1 MAITSRAPH
10 ITERPQIDLS
20 GSVSQ
25 YYEITGNAFDVAIAG
40 LPFILG
46 VTDSTPYRRQTAE
59 FRTQRVDQER
69 DPGEQSLAGSGYWIR
84 SQSSLHLGQG
94 INYQEPLEGDPD
106 QTKFRYKTGEGID
119 PWTTGQIKLLKKT
132 TLTEAATGKSYVFS
146 TTVNGADFLIKVAE
160 SASATSRVLRTSTT
174 GTETTLVN
182 NSAITEKILAAAMG
196 GNDLMI
202 VTPTK
207 VWRYSFDD
215 ANPAIHQDYAINS
228 ADAASD
234 KVAINYVKSRFVIAY
249 STTSGT
255 TQSYA
260 LARNTGSSINFS
272 TLTAING
279 STTLPSGFTF
289 TAVTE
294 SSNAFYIGGYSGD
307 EGMAF
312 KVTVDNSGALSTMVR
327 VLLLPKS
334 EQLLQM
340 YGYLGSYVM
349 LGTSRGVRVA
359 IVDADGNVSYGPLVF
374 EATGGVYAF
383 TARNSFVWAG
393 VNAGVGGQTGLI
405 RINLGAPL
413 ANNGY
418 AYATDLVATSVT
430 GHVHSVATFDNGRK
444 AFTVEG
450 SGLWIEHSTDLV
462 ESGTFTTGLIRF
474 DTLENKAWKRLRLR
488 TPDTLQGDIQ
498 IARVTETAADA
509 LTTVAQGTT
518 EQYDYDLAV
527 VFPDVSPD
535 ASFRFTLSRNSSDAT
550 TGAVIYGYSAKALPT
565 PTRARV
571 IQIPL
576 FCFDRETDKLGN
588 LLGYEG
594 YARTRL
600 SALEAVEGVGETVV
614 IQDFTA
620 GGEPIEAVIE
630 QITFIRSTPP
640 NRNFSGFGGIVQV
653 VARTVV

>member
-84 SQSSLHLGQG
+84 SQSSLHLGEG
-94 INYQEPLEGDPD
+94 IRYQEPLEGDPD
-106 QTKFRYKTGEGID
+106 QTRFRYKTGSGID
-119 PWTTGQIKLLKKT
+119 PWTSGEVKLLRNT
-132 TLTEAATGKSYVFS
+132 TLAEPALAKSYVFS
-146 TTVNGADFLIKVAE
+146 TTINGADFLIKVKE
-160 SASATSRVLRTSTT
+160 SASDTSRVIQTT
-174 GTETTLVN
+174 TAGVETTIVN
-182 NSAITEKILAAAMG
+182 NSAITEKILAACMG
-196 GNDLMI
+196 GNDLML

-207 VWRYSFDD
+207 VFRYSFDD
-215 ANPAIHQDYAINS
+215 TSPALHQDYAINS
-228 ADAASD
+228 ANAKDG
-234 KVAINYVKSRFVIAY
+234 KVAISYVKSRFIIAY
-249 STTSGT
+249 SVVNGATVAYSIVK
-255 TQSYA
+255 
-260 LARNTGSSINFS
+260 NTGSSINFS

-289 TAVTE
+289 TGVTE
-294 SSNAFYIGGYSGD
+294 SSNAIYVGGFSGD
-307 EGMAF
+307 EGSAF
-312 KVTVDNSGALSTMVR
+312 KITVDSSGALSTMVR
-327 VLLLPKS
+327 VVLLPKS
-334 EQLLQM
+334 EQLLAM
-340 YGYLGSYVM
+340 YGYLGSYVL
-349 LGTSRGVRVA
+349 LGTNRGVRVA
-359 IVDADGNVSYGPLVF
+359 VVDSDGNVTYGPLVF

-393 VNAGVGGQTGLI
+393 VNAGIGGQSGLY

-418 AYATDLVATSVT
+418 AYATDLVATAVT
-430 GHVHSVATFDNGRK
+430 GHIHSVATFDNGRK

-450 SGLWIEHSTDLV
+450 SGVWVEHATQLV
-462 ESGTFTTGLIRF
+462 EQGTFTTGLIRF
-474 DTLENKAWKRLRLR
+474 NTLENKAWKRLRLR

-535 ASFRFTLSRNSSDAT
+535 ASFRFTLSRNTSDAT
-550 TGAVIYGYSAKALPT
+550 TGPVIYGYSAKALPT

-594 YARTRL
+594 YARQRL
-600 SALEAVEGVGETVV
+600 SALEAVEGVGETVI

>member
-106 QTKFRYKTGEGID
+106 QTKFRYKTGEGVD
-119 PWTTGQIKLLKKT
+119 PWTTGQIKLLKRTVLQEST
-132 TLTEAATGKSYVFS
+132 TAKSFVFS
-146 TTVNGADFLIKVAE
+146 TTINGSDFLIQVNE
-160 SASATSRVLRTSTT
+160 SSSDTVRILKISTT
-174 GTETTLVN
+174 GTETTIAN
-182 NSAITEKILAAAMG
+182 NTAITENILAACMG
-196 GNDLMI
+196 GNDLMV
-202 VTPTK
+202 VTATK
-207 VWRYSFDD
+207 VFRYSFDD
-215 ANPAIHQDYAINS
+215 TSPALHQDYAINS
-228 ADAASD
+228 VNAAAG
-234 KVAINYVKSRFVIAY
+234 KVAINYVKSRFIIAY
-249 STTSGT
+249 SNTNGA
-255 TQSYA
+255 TQAYSITK
-260 LARNTGSSINFS
+260 NTGSSINFS

-294 SSNAFYIGGYSGD
+294 SSNAIYVGGFSGD
-307 EGMAF
+307 EGSAF
-312 KVTVDNSGALSTMVR
+312 KIIVDNTGALSTMVR
-327 VLLLPKS
+327 VILLPKS

-359 IVDADGNVSYGPLVF
+359 VVDADGNVTYGPLVF

-393 VNAGVGGQTGLI
+393 VNAGVGGQSGLI

-430 GHVHSVATFDNGRK
+430 GHIHSVATFDNGRK

-450 SGLWIEHSTDLV
+450 SGLWVEHATELV

>member
-119 PWTTGQIKLLKKT
+119 PWTTGQIKLLKKA

-174 GTETTLVN
+174 GTETTLVDN
-182 NSAITEKILAAAMG
+182 TAITEKILAAAMG

-215 ANPAIHQDYAINS
+215 ASPAIHQDYAINS

-327 VLLLPKS
+327 VILLPKS

-359 IVDADGNVSYGPLVF
+359 VVDTDGNVSYGPLVF

-393 VNAGVGGQTGLI
+393 VNAGVGGQSGLI

>member
-106 QTKFRYKTGEGID
+106 QTKFRYKTGEGVD
-119 PWTTGQIKLLKKT
+119 PWTTGQIKLLKKA

-174 GTETTLVN
+174 GTETTLVDN
-182 NSAITEKILAAAMG
+182 TAITEKILAAAMG

-215 ANPAIHQDYAINS
+215 ASPAIHQDYAINS

-327 VLLLPKS
+327 VILLPKS

-359 IVDADGNVSYGPLVF
+359 VVDTDGNVSYGPLVF

-393 VNAGVGGQTGLI
+393 VNAGVGGQSGLI

-430 GHVHSVATFDNGRK
+430 GHVHSIATFDNGRK

>member
-106 QTKFRYKTGEGID
+106 QTKFRYKTGEGVD

-146 TTVNGADFLIKVAE
+146 TTVNGADFLIKVTE

-174 GTETTLVN
+174 GTETTLVDN
-182 NSAITEKILAAAMG
+182 TAITEKILAAAMG

-215 ANPAIHQDYAINS
+215 ASPAIHQDYAINS

-279 STTLPSGFTF
+279 STTLPSNFTF

-359 IVDADGNVSYGPLVF
+359 VVDTDGNVSYGPLVF

-393 VNAGVGGQTGLI
+393 VNAGVGGQSGLI

>member
-119 PWTTGQIKLLKKT
+119 PWTTGQIKLLKKA

-146 TTVNGADFLIKVAE
+146 TTVNGADFLIKVTE

-182 NSAITEKILAAAMG
+182 NTAITEKILAAAMG

-215 ANPAIHQDYAINS
+215 ASPAIHQDYAINS

-312 KVTVDNSGALSTMVR
+312 KVIVDNSGALSTMVR

-359 IVDADGNVSYGPLVF
+359 VVDTDGNVSYGPLVF

-600 SALEAVEGVGETVV
+600 SALEAVEGVGETIV

-653 VARTVV
+653 VVRTVV

>member
-119 PWTTGQIKLLKKT
+119 PWTTGQIKLLKKA

-182 NSAITEKILAAAMG
+182 NTAITEKILAAAMG

-215 ANPAIHQDYAINS
+215 ASPAIHQDYAINS

-327 VLLLPKS
+327 VILLPKS

-359 IVDADGNVSYGPLVF
+359 VVDTDGNVSYGPLVF

-413 ANNGY
+413 ANQGY

-430 GHVHSVATFDNGRK
+430 GHIHSVATFDNGRK

-488 TPDTLQGDIQ
+488 TPDELKGSIE
-498 IARVTETAADA
+498 IARVKETSFDT
-509 LTTVAQGTT
+509 LTTVAEGAT

-527 VFPDVSPD
+527 VFPDVSVD
-535 ASFRFTLSRNSSDAT
+535 ASFRFTLYRNASDAS
-550 TGAVIYGYSAKALPT
+550 TGAVIFGYSAKALPT

-594 YARTRL
+594 YARQRL
-600 SALEAVEGVGETVV
+600 SALETVEGEGETVI

-653 VARTVV
+653 VVRTVV

>member
-119 PWTTGQIKLLKKT
+119 PWTTGQIKLLKKA

-174 GTETTLVN
+174 GTETTLVDN
-182 NSAITEKILAAAMG
+182 TAITEKILAAAMG

-215 ANPAIHQDYAINS
+215 ASPAIHQDYAINS

-327 VLLLPKS
+327 VILLPKS

-430 GHVHSVATFDNGRK
+430 GHIHSVATFDNGRK

-498 IARVTETAADA
+498 IARVTETAANA

>member
-119 PWTTGQIKLLKKT
+119 PWTTGQIKLLKKA

-160 SASATSRVLRTSTT
+160 SASTTSRVLRTSTT

-182 NSAITEKILAAAMG
+182 NTAITEKILAAAMG

-215 ANPAIHQDYAINS
+215 ASPAIHQDYAINS

-327 VLLLPKS
+327 VILLPKS

-359 IVDADGNVSYGPLVF
+359 VVDTDGNVSYGPLVF

-393 VNAGVGGQTGLI
+393 VNAGVGGQSGLI

-498 IARVTETAADA
+498 IARVTETAANA

>member
-25 YYEITGNAFDVAIAG
+25 YYEITSNAFDVAIAG

-119 PWTTGQIKLLKKT
+119 PWTTGQIKLLKKA

-146 TTVNGADFLIKVAE
+146 TTVNGADFLIKVTE

-182 NSAITEKILAAAMG
+182 NTAITEKILAAAMG

-215 ANPAIHQDYAINS
+215 TSPAIHQDYAINS

-359 IVDADGNVSYGPLVF
+359 VVDTDGNVSYGPLVF

>member
-119 PWTTGQIKLLKKT
+119 PWTTGQIKLLKKA

-174 GTETTLVN
+174 GTETTLVDN
-182 NSAITEKILAAAMG
+182 TAITEKILAAAMG

-215 ANPAIHQDYAINS
+215 TSPAIHQDYAINS

-327 VLLLPKS
+327 VILLPKS

-359 IVDADGNVSYGPLVF
+359 VVDTDGNVSYGPLVF

-430 GHVHSVATFDNGRK
+430 GHIHSVATFDNGRK

-498 IARVTETAADA
+498 IARVTETSADA

>member
-182 NSAITEKILAAAMG
+182 NTAITEKILAAAMG

-215 ANPAIHQDYAINS
+215 TSPAIHQDYAINS

-312 KVTVDNSGALSTMVR
+312 KVTVDSSGALSTMVR
-327 VLLLPKS
+327 VILLPKS

-359 IVDADGNVSYGPLVF
+359 VVDTDGNVSYGPLVF
-374 EATGGVYAF
+374 EATNGVYAF

>member
-25 YYEITGNAFDVAIAG
+25 YYEITSNAFDVAIAG

-119 PWTTGQIKLLKKT
+119 PWTTGQIKLLKKA

-174 GTETTLVN
+174 GTETTLVDN
-182 NSAITEKILAAAMG
+182 TAITEKILAAAMG

-215 ANPAIHQDYAINS
+215 TSPAIHQDYAINS

-327 VLLLPKS
+327 VILLPKS

-359 IVDADGNVSYGPLVF
+359 VVDTDGNVSYGPLVF

-430 GHVHSVATFDNGRK
+430 GHVHSIATFDNGRK

-450 SGLWIEHSTDLV
+450 SGLWVEHATELV

>member
-215 ANPAIHQDYAINS
+215 ASPAIHQDYAINS

-312 KVTVDNSGALSTMVR
+312 KVTVDSSGALSTMVR
-327 VLLLPKS
+327 VILLPKS

>member
-119 PWTTGQIKLLKKT
+119 PWTTGQIKLLKKA

-174 GTETTLVN
+174 GTETTLVDN
-182 NSAITEKILAAAMG
+182 TAITEKILAAAMG

-215 ANPAIHQDYAINS
+215 TSPAIHQDYAINS

-359 IVDADGNVSYGPLVF
+359 VVDTDGNVSYGPLVF

-413 ANNGY
+413 ANQGY

-430 GHVHSVATFDNGRK
+430 GDVHSVATFDNGRK

-498 IARVTETAADA
+498 IARVTETAANA

>member
-106 QTKFRYKTGEGID
+106 QTKFRYKTGEGVD

-132 TLTEAATGKSYVFS
+132 TLAEAALAKSYVFS
-146 TTVNGADFLIKVAE
+146 TTINGADFLIKVKE
-160 SASATSRVLRTSTT
+160 SASDTSRVIQTT
-174 GTETTLVN
+174 TAGVETTIVN
-182 NSAITEKILAAAMG
+182 NSAITEKILAACMG

-207 VWRYSFDD
+207 VFRYSFDD
-215 ANPAIHQDYAINS
+215 TSPALHQDYAINS
-228 ADAASD
+228 ANAKDD
-234 KVAINYVKSRFVIAY
+234 KVAISYVKSRFIIAY
-249 STTSGT
+249 SDVNGATHAFSIVK
-255 TQSYA
+255 
-260 LARNTGSSINFS
+260 NTGSSINFS

-289 TAVTE
+289 TGVTE
-294 SSNAFYIGGYSGD
+294 SSNAIYVGGFSGD
-307 EGMAF
+307 EGSAF
-312 KVTVDNSGALSTMVR
+312 KITVDSSGALSTMVR
-327 VLLLPKS
+327 VILLPKS
-334 EQLLQM
+334 EQLLSM
-340 YGYLGSYVM
+340 YGYLGSYVL
-349 LGTSRGVRVA
+349 LGTNRGVRVA
-359 IVDADGNVSYGPLVF
+359 VVDSDGNVTYGPLVF
-374 EATGGVYAF
+374 EATGGVEAF

-393 VNAGVGGQTGLI
+393 VNAGIGGQSGLI

-418 AYATDLVATSVT
+418 AYATDLVATSTT
-430 GHVHSVATFDNGRK
+430 GHIHSVATFDNGRK

-450 SGLWIEHSTDLV
+450 SGIWVEHATDLV
-462 ESGTFTTGLIRF
+462 ESGSFTTGLIRF

-488 TPDTLQGDIQ
+488 TPDELKGNIE
-498 IARVTETAADA
+498 IARVKETSFDT
-509 LTTVAQGTT
+509 LTTVAEGAT

-527 VFPDVSPD
+527 VFPEVSSD
-535 ASFRFTLSRNSSDAT
+535 ASFRFTLYRNTTTAT
-550 TGAVIYGYSAKALPT
+550 TGALIFGYSAKALPT

-594 YARTRL
+594 YARQRL

>member
-106 QTKFRYKTGEGID
+106 QTKFRYKNGEGID
-119 PWTTGQIKLLKKT
+119 PWTTGQIKLLKKA

-182 NSAITEKILAAAMG
+182 NTAITEKILAAAMG

-215 ANPAIHQDYAINS
+215 ASPAIHQDYAINS

-312 KVTVDNSGALSTMVR
+312 KVTVDSSGALSTMVR
-327 VLLLPKS
+327 VILLPKS

-359 IVDADGNVSYGPLVF
+359 VVDTDGNVSYGPLIF

-418 AYATDLVATSVT
+418 AYATDLVATSIT
-430 GHVHSVATFDNGRK
+430 GHIHSVATFDNGRK

>member
-106 QTKFRYKTGEGID
+106 QTKFRYKTGEGVD
-119 PWTTGQIKLLKKT
+119 PWTTGQIKLLKKA

-146 TTVNGADFLIKVAE
+146 TTVNGADFLIKVTE

-174 GTETTLVN
+174 GTETTLVDN
-182 NSAITEKILAAAMG
+182 TAITEKILAAAMG

-215 ANPAIHQDYAINS
+215 ASPAIHQDYAINS
-228 ADAASD
+228 ADAASN

-359 IVDADGNVSYGPLVF
+359 VVDTDGNVSYGPLVF

-393 VNAGVGGQTGLI
+393 VNAGVGGQSGLI

>member
-1 MAITSRAPH
+1 
-10 ITERPQIDLS
+10 
-20 GSVSQ
+20 
-25 YYEITGNAFDVAIAG
+25 VAIAG

-106 QTKFRYKTGEGID
+106 QTKFRYKTGEGVD
-119 PWTTGQIKLLKKT
+119 PWTTGQIKLLKKA

-174 GTETTLVN
+174 GTETTLVDN
-182 NSAITEKILAAAMG
+182 TAITEKILAAAMG

-215 ANPAIHQDYAINS
+215 ASPAIHQDYAINS

-327 VLLLPKS
+327 VILLPKS

-359 IVDADGNVSYGPLVF
+359 VVDTDGNVSYGPLVF

-393 VNAGVGGQTGLI
+393 VNAGVGGQSGLI

-430 GHVHSVATFDNGRK
+430 GHVHSIATFDNGRK

>member
-182 NSAITEKILAAAMG
+182 NTAITEKILAAAMG

-215 ANPAIHQDYAINS
+215 ASPAIHQDYAINS

-359 IVDADGNVSYGPLVF
+359 VVDTDGNVSYGPLVF
-374 EATGGVYAF
+374 EATSGVYAF

-393 VNAGVGGQTGLI
+393 VNAGVGGQSGLI

-430 GHVHSVATFDNGRK
+430 GHIHSIATFDNGRK

>member
-119 PWTTGQIKLLKKT
+119 PWTTGQIKLLKKA

-182 NSAITEKILAAAMG
+182 NTAINEKILAAAMG

-215 ANPAIHQDYAINS
+215 ASPAIHQDYAINS

-359 IVDADGNVSYGPLVF
+359 VVDTDGNVSYGPLVF

-393 VNAGVGGQTGLI
+393 VNAGVGGQSGLI

-430 GHVHSVATFDNGRK
+430 GHIHSVATFDNGRK

>member
-119 PWTTGQIKLLKKT
+119 PWTTGQIKLLKKA

-174 GTETTLVN
+174 GTETTLVDN
-182 NSAITEKILAAAMG
+182 TAITEKILAAAMG

-215 ANPAIHQDYAINS
+215 TSPAIHQDYAINS
-228 ADAASD
+228 VNAASD

-327 VLLLPKS
+327 VILLPKS

-359 IVDADGNVSYGPLVF
+359 VVDTDGNVSYGPLVF

-498 IARVTETAADA
+498 IARVTETSADA

>member
-25 YYEITGNAFDVAIAG
+25 YYEITSNAFDVAIAG

-119 PWTTGQIKLLKKT
+119 PWTTGQIKLLKKA

-182 NSAITEKILAAAMG
+182 NTAITEKILAAAMG

-215 ANPAIHQDYAINS
+215 ASPAIHQDYAINS

-359 IVDADGNVSYGPLVF
+359 VVDTEGNVSYGPLVF

>member
-84 SQSSLHLGQG
+84 SQSSLHLGEG
-94 INYQEPLEGDPD
+94 IRYQEPLEGDPD
-106 QTKFRYKTGEGID
+106 QTRFRYKTGSGVD
-119 PWTTGQIKLLKKT
+119 PWTSGEIKLLRNT
-132 TLTEAATGKSYVFS
+132 TLAEPALAKSYVFS
-146 TTVNGADFLIKVAE
+146 TTINGADFLIKVKE
-160 SASATSRVLRTSTT
+160 SASDTSRVIQTT
-174 GTETTLVN
+174 TAGVETTIVN
-182 NSAITEKILAAAMG
+182 NSAITEKILAACMG
-196 GNDLMI
+196 GNDLML

-207 VWRYSFDD
+207 VYRYSFDD
-215 ANPAIHQDYAINS
+215 TSPALHQDYAINS
-228 ADAASD
+228 ANAKDD
-234 KVAINYVKSRFVIAY
+234 KVAISYVKSRFIIAY
-249 STTSGT
+249 SDVNGATAAYSIVK
-255 TQSYA
+255 
-260 LARNTGSSINFS
+260 NTGSSINFS

-289 TAVTE
+289 TGVTE
-294 SSNAFYIGGYSGD
+294 SSNAIYVGGYSGD
-307 EGMAF
+307 EGSAF
-312 KVTVDNSGALSTMVR
+312 KITVDSSGALSTMVR
-327 VLLLPKS
+327 VVLLPKS
-334 EQLLQM
+334 EQLLAM
-340 YGYLGSYVM
+340 YGYLGSYVL
-349 LGTSRGVRVA
+349 LGTNRGVRVA
-359 IVDADGNVSYGPLVF
+359 VVDSDGNVTYGPLVF

-393 VNAGVGGQTGLI
+393 VNAGIGGQSGLY

-430 GHVHSVATFDNGRK
+430 GDIHSIATFDNGRK

-450 SGLWIEHSTDLV
+450 SGVWVEHATQLV
-462 ESGTFTTGLIRF
+462 EQGTFTTGLIRF
-474 DTLENKAWKRLRLR
+474 NTLENKAWKRLRLR
-488 TPDTLQGDIQ
+488 TPDTLQGDIL

-535 ASFRFTLSRNSSDAT
+535 ASFRFTLSRNTSDAT

-576 FCFDRETDKLGN
+576 FCFDKETDKLGN

-594 YARTRL
+594 YARQRL
-600 SALEAVEGVGETVV
+600 SALEAVEGVGETVI

>member
-119 PWTTGQIKLLKKT
+119 PWTTGQIKLLKKA

-182 NSAITEKILAAAMG
+182 NTAITEKILAAAMG

-327 VLLLPKS
+327 VILLPKS

-359 IVDADGNVSYGPLVF
+359 VVDTDGNVSYGPLVF

-498 IARVTETAADA
+498 IARVTETAANA

>member
-46 VTDSTPYRRQTAE
+46 VTDATPYRRQTAE

-84 SQSSLHLGQG
+84 SQSSLHLGEG
-94 INYQEPLEGDPD
+94 IRYQEPLEGDPD
-106 QTKFRYKTGEGID
+106 QTRFRYKTGSGID
-119 PWTTGQIKLLKKT
+119 PWTSGEVKLLRNT
-132 TLTEAATGKSYVFS
+132 TLAEPALAKSYVFS
-146 TTVNGADFLIKVAE
+146 TTINGADFLIKVKE
-160 SASATSRVLRTSTT
+160 SASDTSRVIQTT
-174 GTETTLVN
+174 TAGVETTIVN
-182 NSAITEKILAAAMG
+182 NSAITEKILAACMG
-196 GNDLMI
+196 GNDLML

-207 VWRYSFDD
+207 IFRYSFDD
-215 ANPAIHQDYAINS
+215 TSPALHQDYAINS
-228 ADAASD
+228 ANAKDG
-234 KVAINYVKSRFVIAY
+234 KVAISYVKSRFIIAY
-249 STTSGT
+249 SDVNGA
-255 TQSYA
+255 TQAYSIVK
-260 LARNTGSSINFS
+260 NTGSSINFS

-289 TAVTE
+289 TGVTE
-294 SSNAFYIGGYSGD
+294 SSNAIYVGGYSGD
-307 EGMAF
+307 EGSAF
-312 KVTVDNSGALSTMVR
+312 KIIVDSSGALSTMVR
-327 VLLLPKS
+327 VVLLPKS
-334 EQLLQM
+334 EQLLAM
-340 YGYLGSYVM
+340 YGYLGSYVL
-349 LGTSRGVRVA
+349 LGTNRGVRVA
-359 IVDADGNVSYGPLVF
+359 VVDSDGNVTYGPLVF

-393 VNAGVGGQTGLI
+393 VNAGICGQSGLY

-418 AYATDLVATSVT
+418 AYATDLVATAVT
-430 GHVHSVATFDNGRK
+430 GHIHSVATFDNGRK

-450 SGLWIEHSTDLV
+450 SGVWVEHATQLV
-462 ESGTFTTGLIRF
+462 EQGTFTTGLIRF
-474 DTLENKAWKRLRLR
+474 NTLENKAWKRLRLR

-535 ASFRFTLSRNSSDAT
+535 ASFRFTLSRNTSDAT

-594 YARTRL
+594 YARQRL
-600 SALEAVEGVGETVV
+600 SALEAVEGVGETVI

-653 VARTVV
+653 VLRTVV

>member
-182 NSAITEKILAAAMG
+182 NTAITEKILAAAMG

-215 ANPAIHQDYAINS
+215 ASPAIHQDYAINS

-359 IVDADGNVSYGPLVF
+359 VVDTDGNVSYGPLVF

-393 VNAGVGGQTGLI
+393 VNAGVGGQSGLI

-430 GHVHSVATFDNGRK
+430 GHIHSVATFDNGRK

>member
-119 PWTTGQIKLLKKT
+119 PWTTGQIKLLKKA

-182 NSAITEKILAAAMG
+182 NTAITEKILAAAMG

-215 ANPAIHQDYAINS
+215 ASPAIHQDYAINS

-359 IVDADGNVSYGPLVF
+359 VVDTDGNVSYGPLVF

-393 VNAGVGGQTGLI
+393 VNAGVGGQSGLI

-430 GHVHSVATFDNGRK
+430 GHIHSVATFDNGRK

>member
-119 PWTTGQIKLLKKT
+119 PWTTGQIKLLKKA

-182 NSAITEKILAAAMG
+182 NTAITEKILAAAMG

-215 ANPAIHQDYAINS
+215 ASPAIHQDYAINS

-327 VLLLPKS
+327 VILLPKS

-359 IVDADGNVSYGPLVF
+359 VVDTDGNVSYGPLVF

-393 VNAGVGGQTGLI
+393 VNAGIGGQTGLI

-413 ANNGY
+413 ANQGY

-430 GHVHSVATFDNGRK
+430 GHIHSVATFDNGRK

-488 TPDTLQGDIQ
+488 TPDELKGSIE
-498 IARVTETAADA
+498 IARVKETSFDT
-509 LTTVAQGTT
+509 LTTVAEGAT

-527 VFPDVSPD
+527 VFPDVSVD
-535 ASFRFTLSRNSSDAT
+535 ASFRFTLYRNASDAS
-550 TGAVIYGYSAKALPT
+550 TGAVIFGYSAKALPT

>member
-174 GTETTLVN
+174 GTETTLVDN
-182 NSAITEKILAAAMG
+182 TAITEKILAAAMG

-215 ANPAIHQDYAINS
+215 TSPAIHQDYAINS
-228 ADAASD
+228 ADAASN

-359 IVDADGNVSYGPLVF
+359 VVDTDGNVSYGPLVF

-430 GHVHSVATFDNGRK
+430 GHIHSVATFDNGRK

>member
-25 YYEITGNAFDVAIAG
+25 YYEITSNAFDVAIAG
-40 LPFILG
+40 LPFILS

-106 QTKFRYKTGEGID
+106 QTKFRYKTGEGVD
-119 PWTTGQIKLLKKT
+119 PWTTGQIKLLRKA
-132 TLTEAATGKSYVFS
+132 TLTEAASSKSLVFS
-146 TTVNGADFLIKVAE
+146 TTVSGTDYLIQVKTSSADTA
-160 SASATSRVLRTSTT
+160 RVVRTTAT

-182 NSAITEKILAAAMG
+182 NSTITENILAACMG
-196 GNDLMI
+196 GNDLVM
-202 VTPTK
+202 VTATK
-207 VWRYSFDD
+207 VYRYSFDD
-215 ANPAIHQDYAINS
+215 ASPAVHQDYAINS
-228 ADAASD
+228 ANAAAD
-234 KVAINYVKSRFVIAY
+234 KVAINYVKSRFIIAY
-249 STTSGT
+249 SDVNGA
-255 TQSYA
+255 TQAYSITK
-260 LARNTGSSINFS
+260 NTGSSINFS

-279 STTLPSGFTF
+279 STTLPSSFTF
-289 TAVTE
+289 TGVTE
-294 SSNAFYIGGYSGD
+294 SSNAIYVGGFSGD
-307 EGMAF
+307 EGSAF
-312 KVTVDNSGALSTMVR
+312 KITVDSSGALSTMVR
-327 VLLLPKS
+327 VILLPKS

-340 YGYLGSYVM
+340 YGYLGSYVL
-349 LGTSRGVRVA
+349 LGTNRGVRIAV
-359 IVDADGNVSYGPLVF
+359 VDADGNVTYGPLVF
-374 EATGGVYAF
+374 EATGGCYAF

-393 VNAGVGGQTGLI
+393 VNAGIGGQSGLI

-418 AYATDLVATSVT
+418 AYASDLVATSIT
-430 GHVHSVATFDNGRK
+430 GHIHSIATFDNGRK

-450 SGLWIEHSTDLV
+450 SGLWVEHSTDLV
-462 ESGTFTTGLIRF
+462 ESGSFTTGLIRF

-488 TPDTLQGDIQ
+488 TPNTLQGNIE
-498 IARVTETAADA
+498 IARVRETAADT
-509 LTTVAQGTT
+509 LTTVAEGTT

-527 VFPDVSPD
+527 VFPEVSPD
-535 ASFRFTLSRNSSDAT
+535 ASFRFTLYRNTSNAT

-594 YARTRL
+594 YARQRL
-600 SALEAVEGVGETVV
+600 NALEAVEGIGETVV

>member
-25 YYEITGNAFDVAIAG
+25 YYEITSNAFDVAIAG

-119 PWTTGQIKLLKKT
+119 PWTTGQIKLLKKA

-146 TTVNGADFLIKVAE
+146 TTVNGADFLIKVTE

-174 GTETTLVN
+174 GTETTLVDN
-182 NSAITEKILAAAMG
+182 TAITEKILAAAMG

-215 ANPAIHQDYAINS
+215 TSPAIHQDYAINS
-228 ADAASD
+228 ADAASN

-359 IVDADGNVSYGPLVF
+359 VVDTDGNVSYGPLVF

>member
-119 PWTTGQIKLLKKT
+119 PWTTGQIKLLKKA

-146 TTVNGADFLIKVAE
+146 TTVNGADFLIKVTE

-174 GTETTLVN
+174 GTETTLVDN
-182 NSAITEKILAAAMG
+182 TAITEKILAAAMG

-215 ANPAIHQDYAINS
+215 ASPAIHQDYAINS

-359 IVDADGNVSYGPLVF
+359 VVDTDGNVSYGPLVF

-393 VNAGVGGQTGLI
+393 VNAGVGGQSGLI

>member
-25 YYEITGNAFDVAIAG
+25 YYEITSNAFDVAIAG

-119 PWTTGQIKLLKKT
+119 PWTTGQIKLLKKA

-182 NSAITEKILAAAMG
+182 NTAITEKILAAAMG

-215 ANPAIHQDYAINS
+215 TSPAIHQDYAINS
-228 ADAASD
+228 ADAASN

-272 TLTAING
+272 TLTLKLI
-279 STTLPSGFTF
+279 
-289 TAVTE
+289 
-294 SSNAFYIGGYSGD
+294 D
-307 EGMAF
+307 E
-312 KVTVDNSGALSTMVR
+312 
-327 VLLLPKS
+327 P
-334 EQLLQM
+334 
-340 YGYLGSYVM
+340 
-349 LGTSRGVRVA
+349 
-359 IVDADGNVSYGPLVF
+359 VF
-374 EATGGVYAF
+374 
-383 TARNSFVWAG
+383 
-393 VNAGVGGQTGLI
+393 
-405 RINLGAPL
+405 L
-413 ANNGY
+413 A
-418 AYATDLVATSVT
+418 
-430 GHVHSVATFDNGRK
+430 
-444 AFTVEG
+444 
-450 SGLWIEHSTDLV
+450 
-462 ESGTFTTGLIRF
+462 
-474 DTLENKAWKRLRLR
+474 
-488 TPDTLQGDIQ
+488 
-498 IARVTETAADA
+498 
-509 LTTVAQGTT
+509 
-518 EQYDYDLAV
+518 
-527 VFPDVSPD
+527 
-535 ASFRFTLSRNSSDAT
+535 
-550 TGAVIYGYSAKALPT
+550 SA
-565 PTRARV
+565 
-571 IQIPL
+571 
-576 FCFDRETDKLGN
+576 
-588 LLGYEG
+588 
-594 YARTRL
+594 
-600 SALEAVEGVGETVV
+600 
-614 IQDFTA
+614 
-620 GGEPIEAVIE
+620 
-630 QITFIRSTPP
+630 
-640 NRNFSGFGGIVQV
+640 
-653 VARTVV
+653 